1 MISNGGLHASSGG
14 NKIVSVGTGHGSA
27 CNQLST
33 ATHDAVPVYVRTTAN
48 VAVDANFTIVI
59 PPP

>member
-1 MISNGGLHASSGG
+1 
-14 NKIVSVGTGHGSA
+14 
-27 CNQLST
+27 LST

-59 PPP
+59 PAP